1 MIFCFKNQSVI
12 EPVFKEG
19 DFSFIESKTLK
30 LSLEHDYKYIL
41 PELMKIDIEKTNNY
55 IDRNSFDNPRPNIW
69 DTPPGDIWFNI
80 VHVAYPFHS
89 KESYKYN
96 IKCMNYIRRYSWDH
110 FVINYQQNKLPFT
123 FKKL

>member
-1 MIFCFKNQSVI
+1 MLNCLKKQSVI
-12 EPVFKEG
+12 EPIFKED
-19 DFSFIESKTLK
+19 DFSFVENKHLRI
-30 LSLEHDYKYIL
+30 SLEHDYKYVL

-69 DTPPGDIWFNI
+69 DTPPRDQWFNI
-80 VHVAYPFHS
+80 VHLAYQLHT

>member
-69 DTPPGDIWFNI
+69 DTPPNDPWYDI
-80 VHVAYPFHS
+80 VHLAYRFHS

-123 FKKL
+123 LNKP